1 VVRGENVLYIAD
13 VRDTEA
19 HRTGYAPVTGLA
31 DVGGGRSVL
40 TVALRKDHAVL
51 GVLTV
56 YRREVKQFSEK
67 QISLL
72 QNFAAQA
79 VIAIE
84 NARLLTETREAL
96 EQQTATAEVLQIIN
110 SSPGDLGP
118 VFDTIL
124 EKARLRYNAI
134 HGDLW
139 TYDGE
144 CLHLVATQGEPGFSE
159 WLQQHGPA
167 TPMAGFAA

>member
-1 VVRGENVLYIAD
+1 MVRGEHVLYIAD

-19 HRTGYAPVTGLA
+19 YRTGFAPVTGLA

-40 TVALRKDHAVL
+40 TVALRKDHAVF

-56 YRREVKQFSEK
+56 YRREVKQFSDK

-96 EQQTATAEVLQIIN
+96 GRQTATAEILRVISGSPTDLQ
-110 SSPGDLGP
+110 PTL
-118 VFDTIL
+118 DTIATSATIL
-124 EKARLRYNAI
+124 TGAANAP
-134 HGDLW
+134 
-139 TYDGE
+139 Y
-144 CLHLVATQGEPGFSE
+144 PGSTA
-159 WLQQHGPA
+159 L
-167 TPMAGFAA
+167 